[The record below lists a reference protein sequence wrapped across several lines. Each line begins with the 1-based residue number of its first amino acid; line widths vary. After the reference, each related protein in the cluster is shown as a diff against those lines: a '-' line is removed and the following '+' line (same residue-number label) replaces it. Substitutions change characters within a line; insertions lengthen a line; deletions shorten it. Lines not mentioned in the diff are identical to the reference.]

1 MTDNL
6 EIVAVKVLKDKVT
19 LEYVDKT
26 NQRPYSTED
35 KSTPHPDLVNSLKP
49 LNQYLARIHY
59 LSEEHL
65 DKISVNGFSTKAES
79 SIYVIKGMLTTPSG
93 KKVAINSDAIDST
106 KEVYGF
112 EEHMEEIID
121 NIRSEA
127 YEFFFNDKTSQQ
139 TIPFEEDGGAIGPA
153 EPGEPGEPVSQE
165 QKNDDIGEGLEE
177 ENDTMKAAMDG
188 KALASGKNIPEQN
201 EKPEV
206 APESNQEPPIDLGAP
221 PPADEGVPA
230 L

>member
-139 TIPFEEDGGAIGPA
+139 TIPFEEDGSAIGPV
-153 EPGEPGEPVSQE
+153 EPGEPSESVSQE
-165 QKNDDIGEGLEE
+165 QKNADIEEGLEE
-177 ENDTMKAAMDG
+177 NNTAMENAMGD
-188 KALASGKNIPEQN
+188 KTNATEKDLPDSGEKQPN
-201 EKPEV
+201 EPK
-206 APESNQEPPIDLGAP
+206 SNQEPPVEPEIP
-221 PPADEGVPA
+221 PPPDEGVPA